1 MPHNPYHPPAK
12 KFKPGSAF
20 FRLDKNKPGM
30 LLPKKGNNIP
40 TPIDVQRKRLP
51 IYQAKPQLLNQ
62 LRQLPSAILIG
73 NVYISNLHNAVNSQ
87 LRYTHFSLYTISTN
101 VKPFK

>member
-30 LLPKKGNNIP
+30 LLPKKGNIP
-40 TPIDVQRKRLP
+40 TPLDVQRKRLP

-73 NVYISNLHNAVNSQ
+73 NVTFISLIILALLKVNEGKTTFQCSHSA
-87 LRYTHFSLYTISTN
+87 LI
-101 VKPFK
+101 